1 MKIVRGEL
9 TQFAHA
15 RANQRGKASIKIIPP
30 SQSDNQKFIQKLE
43 SDFDKF
49 MKIAMSDQGC
59 AWRTSDLIPGTT
71 DVQANNR
78 PYKLSKLSKQI
89 ASRFQTARQ
98 NNYNPARATVMYGHM
113 RIYNEF
119 VVAVARELKQKYP
132 DKINFDNIVSNEVY
146 GILKKNKITDPCNLC
161 IPDQESPKWEQPV
174 GPNSLYQ
181 TDQDL
186 QDDII

>member
-15 RANQRGKASIKIIPP
+15 RANQRGRASIKIIPP

-49 MKIAMSDQGC
+49 MTIAMSDEGC
-59 AWRTSDLIPGTT
+59 AWRTSDEIPGTT

-89 ASRFQTARQ
+89 ASRFQIARQ

-119 VVAVARELKQKYP
+119 VIAVTEKLKQKYP
-132 DKINFDNIVSNEVY
+132 DKINFDNVVSNEVY
-146 GILKKNKITDPCNLC
+146 GILKKSKITDPCNLC
-161 IPDQESPKWEQPV
+161 IPNKESPKWEQPV
-174 GPNSLYQ
+174 GPNSRYQ